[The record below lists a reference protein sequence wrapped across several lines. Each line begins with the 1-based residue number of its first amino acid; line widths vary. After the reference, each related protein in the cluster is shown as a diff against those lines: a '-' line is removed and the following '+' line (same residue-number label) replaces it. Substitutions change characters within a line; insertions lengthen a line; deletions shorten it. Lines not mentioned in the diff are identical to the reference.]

1 MKVPEPTFSSC
12 FGAPFLPLKPEIY
25 GSILKQKIIANGTSC
40 WLINTGWTGGSY
52 GVGTRMPIKVPRA
65 ILDALLNGKLDD
77 AEFRRDDNF
86 NFLVPEFI
94 KGVERSLLNPRENW
108 ENSLEYDQAAEKL
121 VKLFEENFKKH
132 LSPSEKTNPELLT
145 V

>member
-52 GVGTRMPIKVPRA
+52 GIGTRMPIKATRA
-65 ILDALLNGKLDD
+65 ILDALLTGKLDD

-86 NFLVPEFI
+86 NFLVPVFI
-94 KGVERSLLNPRENW
+94 NGVERSLLNPRENW

-132 LSPSEKTNPELLT
+132 LSPSEKTNPKLLT